1 MISLTSVAS
10 CFFWTQFFSNVDDRC
25 ATFEIP
31 CLDSEQF
38 LGNLCPV
45 QVKFLPTP
53 IIFLDIDFLLDTG
66 FKNFG
71 VTTSTISIRMYLHHV
86 QSFVV
91 QWYVSLFHYVFLD
104 CLAISV
110 SSKTPWPWWGSL
122 SVAEDVVLP
131 TRSGHLRIRQVG
143 SGCWKRLN
151 SNVSRSIS

>member
-53 IIFLDIDFLLDTG
+53 IIFLDINFRLDTW
-66 FKNFG
+66 FKNFS
-71 VTTSTISIRMYLHHV
+71 VTTSTISSCMYLHHV

-91 QWYVSLFHYVFLD
+91 QWYVSLFHYVFVGLFSYFGVFKD
-104 CLAISV
+104 TLAV
-110 SSKTPWPWWGSL
+110 MGSL

-131 TRSGHLRIRQVG
+131 TRSGHLQIRQVG
-143 SGCWKRLN
+143 SGWKRLK
-151 SNVSRSIS
+151 

>member
-53 IIFLDIDFLLDTG
+53 IIFLDKNVRLDTG

-71 VTTSTISIRMYLHHV
+71 VTTSTISSCMYLHHV

-91 QWYVSLFHYVFLD
+91 QWYVSLFHYVFVGLFSYFGVFKD
-104 CLAISV
+104 TLAV
-110 SSKTPWPWWGSL
+110 MG
-122 SVAEDVVLP
+122 LP
-131 TRSGHLRIRQVG
+131 FSCR
-143 SGCWKRLN
+143 GCSFTHQIWSPSDSPGRKWMLETFEQ
-151 SNVSRSIS
+151 